1 MRHMKLRPFLSTIV
15 TLWISGM
22 VFFMG
27 CDPKKNG
34 LPGKNCVD
42 SLLVPFTPPPDSVIT
57 SGQMNA
63 WFDCNPKLDSLS
75 MVFTATLAKGK
86 APEEAEINRFSR
98 VQDTICAQC
107 GLRGGYAEYFWI
119 TRNLGS
125 SVNRKCYDSVA
136 SRRAK
141 QKQ

>member
-1 MRHMKLRPFLSTIV
+1 M
-15 TLWISGM
+15 
-22 VFFMG
+22 
-27 CDPKKNG
+27 
-34 LPGKNCVD
+34 
-42 SLLVPFTPPPDSVIT
+42 LVPFTPPPDSVIT

-107 GLRGGYAEYFWI
+107 GLHGGYAEYFWI

-125 SVNRKCYDSVA
+125 SINRNCYDSVA
-136 SRRAK
+136 SQRAK